1 MTRIQLCGRL
11 SVEIDGVQ
19 LSERL
24 RGRQVPLLLAYLV
37 LNRARHVGRDE
48 LIDALWPDQPPVS
61 QDAALRTLLSRLRSS
76 LGSSTLAGRD
86 ELILTLPEP
95 VWIDVEAAA
104 AEVSRAVDALEQG
117 DGRRAWA
124 LAQVPLNIAS
134 RGLLPGAQA
143 TWLEPPRR
151 ELENVRQQALEVIG
165 RAGLVMGGTQL
176 QSAERAARTLIETE
190 PYRESGYVLLMEALA
205 ARGNVAEGLRVFD
218 GLRTLLRDELG
229 TNPSPE
235 AIAAHERLLRP
246 QERAGGDRGNAAGAA
261 GDPGQGPSIPLPAEL
276 RHRAQGPLI
285 GRAQEMA
292 DLEMLWDRACG
303 GAGGARA
310 RALTR
315 TRRGRAAG
323 SCCSPATPGSA
334 RRR

>member
-1 MTRIQLCGRL
+1 MQLWRCRYVSRTLPQAERALEMTRIQLCGRL

-61 QDAALRTLLSRLRSS
+61 QDAARRTLLSRLRSS

-86 ELILTLPEP
+86 ELILTLPKP

-104 AEVSRAVDALEQG
+104 AEISRAVDALERG

-143 TWLEPPRR
+143 IWLEPPRR

-176 QSAERAARTLIETE
+176 QSAD
-190 PYRESGYVLLMEALA
+190 P
-205 ARGNVAEGLRVFD
+205 
-218 GLRTLLRDELG
+218 
-229 TNPSPE
+229 
-235 AIAAHERLLRP
+235 
-246 QERAGGDRGNAAGAA
+246 AGR
-261 GDPGQGPSIPLPAEL
+261 SL
-276 RHRAQGPLI
+276 H
-285 GRAQEMA
+285 
-292 DLEMLWDRACG
+292 
-303 GAGGARA
+303 
-310 RALTR
+310 
-315 TRRGRAAG
+315 
-323 SCCSPATPGSA
+323 
-334 RRR
+334 